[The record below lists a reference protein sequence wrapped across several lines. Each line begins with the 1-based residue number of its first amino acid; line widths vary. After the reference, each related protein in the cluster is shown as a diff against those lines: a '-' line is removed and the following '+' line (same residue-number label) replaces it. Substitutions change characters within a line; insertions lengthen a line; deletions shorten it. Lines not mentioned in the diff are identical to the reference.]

1 MSAMSRDE
9 RFYPR
14 PNEYIPERWLR
25 STTDDISKSQDF
37 LFGMKPFGFGPRGC
51 IGQRFAEM
59 EMYIAIAKV
68 PSIS

>member
-1 MSAMSRDE
+1 
-9 RFYPR
+9 
-14 PNEYIPERWLR
+14 
-25 STTDDISKSQDF
+25 
-37 LFGMKPFGFGPRGC
+37 MKPFGFGPRGC